1 MQIHILLIGLSP
13 DLAKMLSGTL
23 KQQGYRVSSLIH
35 QMVNIEN
42 IGQLRPDLLLM
53 SLPSANSLDLEPCRY
68 LATAMKKTP
77 IMLIGNGSS
86 QDQVDSLNICAN
98 DYLSIPIDIED
109 FLARVRARVRR
120 INWEKQEEIF
130 AFEDLLM
137 NTQSHEVYYNKQLIP
152 LTLKEFELLKYFME
166 HPKQVLT
173 HQQIMNT
180 IWPDFLSTQNTNILH
195 VYIRYLRQKLKS
207 AGKFIQTI
215 RNVGYMLSTHMG

>member
-13 DLAKMLSGTL
+13 DLAMMLANTL
-23 KQQGYRVSSLIH
+23 EQQEYHVSSLTH
-35 QMVNIEN
+35 PMASSEN
-42 IGQLRPDLLLM
+42 IWQLRPDLLIM
-53 SLPSANSLDLEPCRY
+53 SLPSANSLDLEPCRH
-68 LATAMKKTP
+68 LATAMKKAP

-86 QDQVDSLNICAN
+86 QDQIDSLNICAN
-98 DYLSIPIDIED
+98 DYLSVPLDMDD

-120 INWEKQEEIF
+120 ISWEKKTEIF
-130 AFEDLLM
+130 AFGDLLM
-137 NTQSHEVYYNKQLIP
+137 DTQSHEVFYNKQLIP

-180 IWPDFLSTQNTNILH
+180 VWPDFLPTQNTNILH

-207 AGKFIQTI
+207 AGKLIQTI
-215 RNVGYMLSTHMG
+215 RNVGYMLSPHMG